1 MVVSLLDDPRWLM
14 VSRIGQFHN
23 RNSSGEADMTEY
35 YPNLVDRNGQIV
47 RAETLNTS
55 AEVAAMMAKLVDV
68 SHDVVVW
75 HQNRLLVLRHGS
87 KHRAEP
93 R

>member
-1 MVVSLLDDPRWLM
+1 
-14 VSRIGQFHN
+14 
-23 RNSSGEADMTEY
+23 MTEY

-47 RAETLNTS
+47 RAEALNSS
-55 AEVAAMMAKLVDV
+55 AEVAAMMAKLMDV